1 MAGENFAG
9 SIIVSLASLPDF
21 LRQPILTK
29 RMREFFD
36 MPEPEKQEIVRNAL
50 EAGPGVDFGRFEKL
64 FKTWLEVLAGMPA
77 EQREELVSR
86 YVQSIVRSPESLIAF
101 NMDGILGI
109 FLTLRP
115 DQREAIAS
123 SVRKNV
129 SELDSRGRRIVR
141 LMVADTA
148 RQHLGIW

>member
-29 RMREFFD
+29 RMGEFFD
-36 MPEPEKQEIVRNAL
+36 MSEPEKQEIIHNAL

-64 FKTWLEVLAGMPA
+64 FKTWLEVLASMPA
-77 EQREELVSR
+77 EQREELVGR
-86 YVQSIVRSPESLIAF
+86 YVQSIVQNPESLIAF

-115 DQREAIAS
+115 DQRESIAS

-129 SELDSRGRRIVR
+129 SELDGKGRRIVR
-141 LMVADTA
+141 LVVADTA

>member
-29 RMREFFD
+29 RMGEFFD
-36 MPEPEKQEIVRNAL
+36 MSEPEKQEIIHNAL

-64 FKTWLEVLAGMPA
+64 FKTWLEVLASMPA
-77 EQREELVSR
+77 EQREELVGR
-86 YVQSIVRSPESLIAF
+86 YVQSIVQNPESLIAL

-115 DQREAIAS
+115 DQRESIAS

-129 SELDSRGRRIVR
+129 SELDGKGRRIVR
-141 LMVADTA
+141 LAVADTA